1 MTADE
6 ERVELNPKYIEKIIE
21 TRLYAITEKKHY
33 DGAIFTFYCP
43 RCSHNNTVM
52 KPLFFQHLTM
62 DTFMHAVSGYRF
74 ETHACVCGNKLNYN
88 HIIMALYGHFFH
100 DTGLDLQAEITSG
113 NEFVSFYA
121 MDLKGERQQVDNCM
135 DLKYMYKI
143 FGHVLSP
150 RECWRHA
157 LSTVRETGTIQ
168 LYNIEAGYIIVAIPG
183 NSDHSMSS
191 MREIAGPEWPG
202 SSAVVI
208 RLKEIGEETEPLED
222 TFEDWMPDF
231 ADEIK
236 SGRIDAAA
244 VMDISVLGAILQK
257 TLKAQDI
264 DFYIKDDACRIDKKP
279 FYAELSLKALLK
291 EAAYRGKSMQ
301 DVVDER
307 LDFALNRI
315 YSAETLYK
323 NIRRDMPT
331 YDFAIDDIGLE
342 VINPRNG
349 LSERVDIYG
358 PLPKDGE
365 RAIVS
370 QLREALNKN
379 ESFQPACGKC
389 GKEALILKSIEP
401 ATWLKQT
408 RNSANY
414 VYEEKENAIVLYY
427 ASCGEHTELVKKTD
441 LAQWLVERNAL
452 DEVFE
457 KELDS
462 LRLNVEAHAG
472 LFGKDVI
479 VGVLS
484 NNACDIMVHPA
495 FIKGLLN
502 QIRVDMGKRVIAY
515 APMKEM
521 VIIYKEDATIENLNA
536 AVVDL
541 QAIFATK
548 DLKQTILDYADVF
561 DLDEAHGVF
570 NIVQMPEKPAT
581 EQSAES
587 QLQESVEKAPGEVE
601 DGHGT

>member
-21 TRLYAITEKKHY
+21 TRLYAITEKKYY

-279 FYAELSLKALLK
+279 FYAELSLRALLK

-521 VIIYKEDATIENLNA
+521 VIIYKKDATIENLNA